1 MEMTLKR
8 FIEVVSGKATT
19 SYALHFSGPGASE
32 TRQHLLEMLAERYC
46 ENPRV
51 AKPFLDGL
59 VLVEATRTEMEK
71 LTVNAKEVAKI
82 CHYNFE
88 FKRVPE

>member
-8 FIEVVSGKATT
+8 FIEVVSGRGTT
-19 SYALHFSGPGASE
+19 SYAICFSGPGASE

-46 ENPRV
+46 ANPRV

-59 VLVEATRTEMEK
+59 VLVEATRSEMEK

-82 CHYNFE
+82 CNYDFDY
-88 FKRVPE
+88 KRVPE